1 MSAATMLGLGRLDVL
16 TAGDV
21 ADLEAARRSRLLG
34 VELARES
41 PPEAATCPVP
51 ASAATATSPASP
63 TPSRPLPAPAKGHG
77 RACGAGC
84 CPDVGGES

>member
-34 VELARES
+34 VELARET
-41 PPEAATCPVP
+41 PTEAATRPVP

-63 TPSRPLPAPAKGHG
+63 TPSRALPAPARGHG
-77 RACGAGC
+77 ACCGAAC
-84 CPDVGGES
+84 CPDLDGAE